1 MMYPIFTNKI
11 LDDELFTTFIIS
23 QLFVNRL
30 LGNLLEYLRLITG
43 LFSAAASSQCWVA
56 GGDNDDLQ
64 GGQTLSPDP

>member
-43 LFSAAASSQCWVA
+43 LFSAAARV
-56 GGDNDDLQ
+56 G
-64 GGQTLSPDP
+64 

>member
-1 MMYPIFTNKI
+1 MKLMTMTWPEARMMYPIFTNKI

-43 LFSAAASSQCWVA
+43 LFSAAARV
-56 GGDNDDLQ
+56 G
-64 GGQTLSPDP
+64 